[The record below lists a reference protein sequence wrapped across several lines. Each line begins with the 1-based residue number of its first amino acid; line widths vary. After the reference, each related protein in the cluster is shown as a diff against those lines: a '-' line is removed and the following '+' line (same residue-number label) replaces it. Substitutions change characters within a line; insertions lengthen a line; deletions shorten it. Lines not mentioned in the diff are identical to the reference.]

1 MILNAM
7 PYIHVARYHYRVW
20 FMAFSSKVFLFV
32 TIKTVI
38 SSSQNAFIHSFASLT
53 LAFYI
58 FGYVRKLLKTK
69 IETNCVEHC
78 VSHNLSFGVSFK
90 HFRVSFHT
98 FMHLI
103 GPNGIHIHKMK
114 DVCLEK
120 FYIFLLKSFYTEE
133 EKWKYIFK
141 LSG

>member
-1 MILNAM
+1 M
-7 PYIHVARYHYRVW
+7 PCHIYMWQGITIVYGLWLFHRK
-20 FMAFSSKVFLFV
+20 FFFSSLLKLLLVLLKMLLYIRSHHSHLHF
-32 TIKTVI
+32 I
-38 SSSQNAFIHSFASLT
+38 SS
-53 LAFYI
+53 
-58 FGYVRKLLKTK
+58 GYVRKLLKTK